1 MLKHF
6 RNPFRSPALPA
17 PAVPPG
23 ERVYAI
29 GDVHGCLDQLV
40 VLLDLIGDDDARRGP
55 ARTTLVLLGDLVD
68 RGPRSAEVLDLAI
81 ALRAERPGTRF
92 LMGNHEELFLTAIDG
107 HEEALRLF
115 CRVGGRETVLSY
127 GLSPHDFE
135 TMDYEALRVWLIDRI
150 PAAHRDFIAGMEGLV
165 EIGDY
170 AFVHA
175 GVRPGVPLAQQ
186 KQEDLRWIR
195 QPFLGHKGRFERMI
209 VHGHTI
215 VPDVDRQV
223 GRIGIDTG
231 AYAGGPLTAIGLEG
245 EDSWLLQADSAGDAM
260 TVGERLPNGSMMS

>member
-1 MLKHF
+1 MLRHL
-6 RNPFRSPALPA
+6 RNPFRAAEAPA

-29 GDVHGCLDQLV
+29 GDVHGCLEQLV
-40 VLLDLIGDDDARRGP
+40 TLLDLIDEDDARRGP

-68 RGPRSAEVLDLAI
+68 RGPRSAEVVALAM
-81 ALRAERPGTRF
+81 ALREERPGTRF
-92 LMGNHEELFLTAIDG
+92 LMGNHEELFLTALDG
-107 HEEALRLF
+107 NEEALRLF

-127 GLSPHDFE
+127 GLSPDAYE
-135 TMDYEALRVWLIDRI
+135 SMDYEALHAWLAERV
-150 PAAHRDFIAGMEGLV
+150 PAAQRDFLSAMEALV

-175 GVRPGVPLAQQ
+175 GVRPNVPLAQQ
-186 KQEDLRWIR
+186 KEEDLRWIR
-195 QPFLGHKGRFERMI
+195 QPFLGHKGRFERMV

-215 VPDVDRQV
+215 TPEVDRQA

-231 AYAGGPLTAIGLEG
+231 AYVTGRLTAIGLEG
-245 EDSWLLQADSAGDAM
+245 ADWWLIQTQARTDA
-260 TVGERLPNGSMMS
+260 